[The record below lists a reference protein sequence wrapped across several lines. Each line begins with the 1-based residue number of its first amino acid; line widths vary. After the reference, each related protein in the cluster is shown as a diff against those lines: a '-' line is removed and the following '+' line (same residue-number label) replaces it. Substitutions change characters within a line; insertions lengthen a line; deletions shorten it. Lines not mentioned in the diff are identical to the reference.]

1 MTKLLESR
9 KKFKPENN
17 ASRWQQPWEFPTEAE
32 YKELQQLGN
41 FDTKRQVG

>member
-1 MTKLLESR
+1 MSLDGSSHG
-9 KKFKPENN
+9 N
-17 ASRWQQPWEFPTEAE
+17 FPLTEAE

>member
-1 MTKLLESR
+1 M
-9 KKFKPENN
+9 
-17 ASRWQQPWEFPTEAE
+17 SRWQQPWEFPLTEAE

>member
-1 MTKLLESR
+1 VAAAMGIL
-9 KKFKPENN
+9 
-17 ASRWQQPWEFPTEAE
+17 TEAE